1 MPLFDSSR
9 IVSPLAVQALGARG
23 ASRRSVLQGGLA
35 LGGLVGLGGLAGCD
49 SSTGGSTE
57 SSGNATKA
65 PTKRGGTLRVGV
77 AGGSAKDSID
87 AHRLAS
93 DPDIARLFQLYDP
106 LAIKDANFRLQM
118 RLAESIEAGATADV
132 WTIKLKSGLTFHD
145 GKPVTAD
152 DVIFSIKRIV
162 DPKDPKTGK
171 DSLADVDVSQLKKL
185 DNLTVRVKLKNA
197 NVTFPE
203 SIGDYYNAIV
213 PVGYNPS
220 KPVGTGPFKF
230 QSFTPGE
237 QSVFTRNDNY
247 WDAGKPYVDKLVIID
262 MPDEAARV
270 NALLGGQVDMITTVP
285 PSQVNVLKTNPAVQL
300 VVAEGVRW
308 QPFTMR
314 VDVAP
319 FNDVRVRQAMRL
331 IVDRPQMIKQALGG
345 QGVVAND
352 IYAPFDAS
360 YNKTLPQRVAD
371 PAQAKSLL
379 AKAGKSGLTVGLV
392 TADIAVGSVESAQVF
407 AEQAKAAGVKIK
419 LRKVQPNVLFGDQYL
434 KWPFSQDAWGMRN
447 FIAQTAVGSL
457 PGSPFNETHWADPEF
472 QSLVTQAKRALD
484 EGKRTELI
492 HAAQKIEWERGGLLI
507 WSFNNS
513 IDAQSAKVTGL
524 VPSKTGLPL
533 GAYSFKDVGFVE

>member
-9 IVSPLAVQALGARG
+9 VVSQEAVRAAGG
-23 ASRRSVLQGGLA
+23 PGPSRRSVLQGGLA
-35 LGGLVGLGGLAGCD
+35 LGALVTLGGLAGCSSD
-49 SSTGGSTE
+49 SSGPSA
-57 SSGNATKA
+57 SPSGNATGT

-106 LAIKDANFRLQM
+106 LAIKDASFQLQM

-132 WTIKLKSGLTFHD
+132 WTIKLRKGLTFHD

-152 DVIFSIKRIV
+152 DVIFSINRIV

-171 DSLADVDVSQLKKL
+171 DSLADVDTSQLKKI
-185 DNLTVRVKLKNA
+185 DDLTVQVKLKNP

-203 SIGDYYNAIV
+203 SIGDYYNGIV
-213 PVGYNPS
+213 PVGYDPA

-230 QSFTPGE
+230 KSFTPGE
-237 QSVFTRNDNY
+237 QSVFTRNENY
-247 WDAGKPYVDKLVIID
+247 WDEGKPYVDEVVIID

-285 PSQVNVLKTNPAVQL
+285 PSQVTVLQANSAVQL

-314 VDVAP
+314 VDVPP
-319 FNDVRVRQAMRL
+319 FDDNDVRQAMRL
-331 IVDRPQMIKQALGG
+331 IVDRPQMIQQALGG

-352 IYAPFDAS
+352 IYAPFDPS
-360 YNKTLPQRVAD
+360 YNDTLPQRVAD
-371 PAQAKSLL
+371 PDQAKSLL
-379 AKAGKSGLTVGLV
+379 AKAGKSGLTVELV
-392 TADIAVGSVESAQVF
+392 TADISVGAVESAQVL
-407 AEQAKAAGVKIK
+407 AEQAKAAGVTIN

-434 KWPFSQDAWGMRN
+434 KWPFSQDAWGCATSSHR
-447 FIAQTAVGSL
+447 
-457 PGSPFNETHWADPEF
+457 PRWAAFPARR
-472 QSLVTQAKRALD
+472 STR
-484 EGKRTELI
+484 RTGRI
-492 HAAQKIEWERGGLLI
+492 R
-507 WSFNNS
+507 SS
-513 IDAQSAKVTGL
+513 
-524 VPSKTGLPL
+524 
-533 GAYSFKDVGFVE
+533 